1 MKTGGWAGHA
11 QQLHPPKKTHRIAL
25 WGKKLK
31 NCVINAENSAH
42 FGCRMTFKNQ
52 YFLSARRKTSFI
64 WSDKFKHWTFLYSQQ
79 LSKQSLAILNLKIK
93 KFKIRCMTS
102 QIYALFLAFW
112 PHCVSFCR
120 KRMSISWGHSFY
132 LLVLLSSTPLENFG
146 LFSEHPIVMRCCWHP
161 IYLFASTI
169 IVYRQ
174 R

>member
-1 MKTGGWAGHA
+1 MNIFVFSAANQAKFGNT
-11 QQLHPPKKTHRIAL
+11 QL
-25 WGKKLK
+25 
-31 NCVINAENSAH
+31 EN
-42 FGCRMTFKNQ
+42 
-52 YFLSARRKTSFI
+52 
-64 WSDKFKHWTFLYSQQ
+64 
-79 LSKQSLAILNLKIK
+79 K

-102 QIYALFLAFW
+102 NICTFLALW

-169 IVYRQ
+169 IVCILYTDRYSRLFLHCWCFCLGARLLRDIPFLIYDIVLKSWLSSENTVQ
-174 R
+174 KRG